1 MPGGWDAPIT
11 EAHPRSRGE
20 NFRRRRTRRGR
31 PGSSPLTRGKRNVP
45 RGEVQ
50 SLGLIPAHAG
60 KTALDTDPGL
70 RAGAHPRSR
79 GENGTRVSLE
89 LLSWGSSPLTRGKRG
104 SRDHRPDARGLI
116 PAHAGKTSMV
126 SARPPPSGAHPRSR
140 GENHEGTEIVGFIV
154 GSSPLT
160 RGKLLCRLLALR
172 RHGLI
177 PAHAGKTKGRRLSGR
192 GMGAHPR
199 SRGENYISLRL
210 NGHRGGSSPL
220 TRGKPTRRSRARS
233 PTRLIPAHAGKT
245 ARTVVSS
252 GWHRAHPRSR
262 GENRD
267 IFKFYEKPPGSSP
280 LTRGKPRH

>member
-177 PAHAGKTKGRRLSGR
+177 PAHAGKTDTPFARAVTHA
-192 GMGAHPR
+192 AHPR
-199 SRGENYISLRL
+199 SRGENSKDGGFKWLAS
-210 NGHRGGSSPL
+210 GSSPL
-220 TRGKPTRRSRARS
+220 TRGKPGHLQVLRKA
-233 PTRLIPAHAGKT
+233 PGLIPAHAGKT
-245 ARTVVSS
+245 APRTASQHSS
-252 GWHRAHPRSR
+252 RAHPRSR
-262 GENRD
+262 GENPAT
-267 IFKFYEKPPGSSP
+267 K
-280 LTRGKPRH
+280 

>member
-89 LLSWGSSPLTRGKRG
+89 LLSW
-104 SRDHRPDARGLI
+104 
-116 PAHAGKTSMV
+116 
-126 SARPPPSGAHPRSR
+126 
-140 GENHEGTEIVGFIV
+140 